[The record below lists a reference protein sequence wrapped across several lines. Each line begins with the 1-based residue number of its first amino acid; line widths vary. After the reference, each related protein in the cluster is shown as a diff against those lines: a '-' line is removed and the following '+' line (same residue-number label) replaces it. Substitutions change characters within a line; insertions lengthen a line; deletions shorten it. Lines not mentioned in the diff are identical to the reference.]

1 MYFTNPQTFA
11 VNRWASVKAETC
23 QARSVSPLLTFS
35 PAHFFCVI
43 AFIAFTN
50 VTALAAPE
58 QNFKKIEPVLKNYC
72 YDCHADGVSK
82 GDVAFDD
89 YTDLKAHLS
98 NQKLWLAVWQNLQ
111 SQMMPPAKK
120 PQPTEAER
128 REIIKWIEQDVFKL
142 DPANPD
148 PGRVTI
154 RRLNREEYKN
164 TMLDLFGVEFDVNEA
179 FPADDTGYGFDTI
192 GDVLT
197 ISPLLTEKYI
207 DAAQEIVGK
216 VLASGEARIP
226 TTYAGVDQFKALT
239 NAKHTLKNL
248 PFDDAASFMATKDV
262 KHPGPYK
269 LTVDL
274 EVLGSREATVHSA
287 TLVLQVDGKEI
298 ERRGLGW
305 DQRRNISV
313 SDQAVLGKG
322 AHTIGIEIIPG
333 RPPAE
338 GENKLHAVVNAVSL
352 HGPLDRTFLERPKEY
367 TRVFVDGPP
376 PSDAKARRAYAEKI
390 LRRFATRAYRRV
402 ADDATLAKLV
412 AIAERSERDGM
423 SFERSIGEALAAM
436 LASPRFLFRAEIQP
450 EPNNPAKIVPVDEF
464 ALASRLSYFL
474 WSSCPDDELLA
485 LARDGKLRANL
496 RAQVDRMLRDDKSR
510 RFIRNFAGQ
519 WLQTRDVE
527 TLNFDVRRIL
537 RIPRGEEPEKH
548 FNFQVRRAMRLETEL
563 LFGHLVSENRPL
575 TELLTADY
583 TFLNERLAEFYGIG
597 GVRGQEMHKV
607 ALKKES
613 HRAGYLTHGTFLL
626 VTSNPTRTSPVK
638 RGLFVLDNL
647 LGTPAPPAPPNV
659 PELEETK
666 RKADKILTMRQTMEI
681 HREKPL
687 CASCH
692 ARMDPIGL
700 ALENFNAL
708 GKYRDKEMGEPI
720 DTAGELVTGEKF
732 NNVEELVKIL
742 TTSRKRDFYRCTTE
756 KLLTYAVGRGVEYYD
771 APTIDKIVEQLE
783 RDGGKA
789 RTWIYGIIESA
800 PFQRRRGDG
809 DRLLSDVKR

>member
-1 MYFTNPQTFA
+1 MVLVA
-11 VNRWASVKAETC
+11 
-23 QARSVSPLLTFS
+23 SPLS
-35 PAHFFCVI
+35 
-43 AFIAFTN
+43 
-50 VTALAAPE
+50 AAPE
-58 QNFKKIEPVLKNYC
+58 SNFKKIETVLKNYC
-72 YDCHADGVSK
+72 YDCHADGVNK
-82 GDVAFDD
+82 GEVAFDE
-89 YTDLKAHLS
+89 YTNLTTHVS

-111 SQMMPPAKK
+111 TQMMPPAKK

-128 REIIKWIEQDVFKL
+128 QQVIKWIESDVFKL

-164 TMLDLFGVEFDVNEA
+164 TIADLFGVDFDVNEA

-197 ISPLLTEKYI
+197 ISPLLMEKYI

-216 VLASGEARIP
+216 VLAAGDERIP
-226 TTYAGVDQFKALT
+226 TTYVGVDQFKDPANPKGSLKYLSFDT
-239 NAKHTLKNL
+239 NAAL
-248 PFDDAASFMATKDV
+248 SATKEI

-269 LTVDL
+269 ITVDL
-274 EVLGSREATVHSA
+274 EVNGSKDATVHSS
-287 TLVLQVDGKEI
+287 TIVLKVDGKEI

-313 SDQAVLGKG
+313 SDEATLSKG
-322 AHTIGIEIIPG
+322 QHTLGIEIIPN
-333 RPPAE
+333 RQPAE
-338 GENKLHAVVNAVSL
+338 GENRLHAVVTAVSL
-352 HGPLDRTFLERPKEY
+352 RGPLDRTFMERPKEY
-367 TRVFVDGPP
+367 TKVFIDGPP
-376 PSDAKARRAYAEKI
+376 PTESKARRAYAEKI

-402 ADDATLAKLV
+402 VDEPTVAKLV
-412 AIAERSERDGM
+412 AIAERTERDGM
-423 SFERSIGEALAAM
+423 SFERGVGEALTAL

-450 EPNNPAKIVPVDEF
+450 EPNNPAKIVRVDEF

-474 WSSCPDDELLA
+474 WSSLPDDELLA

-496 RAQVDRMLRDDKSR
+496 RPQVDRMLKDEKGR
-510 RFIRNFAGQ
+510 RFVRNFAGQ

-527 TLNFDVRRIL
+527 TLNFDARRIL
-537 RIPRGEEPEKH
+537 RLGRDQEPEKF
-548 FNFQVRRAMRLETEL
+548 FNGQIRRAMRSETEL
-563 LFGHLVSENRPL
+563 LFGHLVRENRPL

-583 TFLNERLAEFYGIG
+583 TFLNDKLAEFYGIA
-597 GVRGQEMHKV
+597 GVKGQDMRRV
-607 ALKKES
+607 SLTKES
-613 HRAGYLTHGTFLL
+613 HRGGYLTHGTFLL

-659 PELEETK
+659 PQLEETK
-666 RKADKILTMRQTMEI
+666 RKADKILTMRETMEI

-708 GKYRDKEMGEPI
+708 GKFREKEQGEPI
-720 DTAGELVTGEKF
+720 DTAGQLVTGEKF

-742 TTSRKRDFYRCTTE
+742 TTSRKKDFYRCATE
-756 KLLTYAVGRGVEYYD
+756 KLLTYATGRGVEYYD
-771 APTIDKIVEQLE
+771 APTIEKIVESME
-783 RDGGKA
+783 RDGGKT
-789 RTWIYGIIESA
+789 RSLVYGIIESA
-800 PFQRRRGDG
+800 PFQMRRGDG
-809 DRLLSDVKR
+809 DRLLTDAKK